1 MGGYI
6 SRHVPAGGPSQPIQS
21 IVPVDAKGV
30 KMDPVPQFIQFQPPA
45 QVLAGATGLVTY
57 TVDVRDFICTHLGF
71 TSQGV
76 GVPVVGMVFN
86 LQVTDVGA
94 SRTFQPFFWN
104 STAALGTNPATSDH
118 GPLELPVPWRFSA
131 KTTVRV
137 EFQNTGT
144 LACTPTV
151 VLIGYLDKMG

>member
-1 MGGYI
+1 MGRYD
-6 SRHVPAGGPSQPIQS
+6 SRHMAAGGPSQPTQR

-30 KMDPVPQFIQFQPPA
+30 PMAPVPQFIQFQPAA

-57 TVDVRDFICTHLGF
+57 TVDVRDFICTHVGY

-76 GVPVVGMVFN
+76 GFPALGMVFN
-86 LQVTDVGA
+86 LQITDVGA

-104 STAALGTNPATSDH
+104 TTAALGTNPATSDH
-118 GPLELPVPWRFSA
+118 GPLELPVPWRFAA

-137 EFQNTGT
+137 EFQNTGA